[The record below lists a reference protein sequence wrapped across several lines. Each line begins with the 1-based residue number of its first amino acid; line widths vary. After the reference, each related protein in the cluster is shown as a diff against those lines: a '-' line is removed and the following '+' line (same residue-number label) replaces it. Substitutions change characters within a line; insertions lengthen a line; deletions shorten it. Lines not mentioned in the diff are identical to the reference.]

1 MLCHLGSIC
10 REGWVNRGRH
20 NCSLVRKPFIMLSI
34 HGCWLRLHHITTTR
48 YFVPHCL
55 LKHRSVK
62 LTKLL
67 ENRFTSYSS
76 NDLHLWHPESSSAVT
91 LLLHTDWMMLKN
103 ASNQGGANS
112 VTVLST
118 RKLVASKGALLE
130 NYLAVSTWIFNGSSI
145 ECHEKKH

>member
-1 MLCHLGSIC
+1 M
-10 REGWVNRGRH
+10 
-20 NCSLVRKPFIMLSI
+20 M
-34 HGCWLRLHHITTTR
+34 TR
-48 YFVPHCL
+48 YFVPRCL

-62 LTKLL
+62 LMKLL
-67 ENRFTSYSS
+67 ENRFKSYSS
-76 NDLHLWHPESSSAVT
+76 KDLRLWHPESSSTVM
-91 LLLHTDWMMLKN
+91 LLLHADWMMLKN

-118 RKLVASKGALLE
+118 RKLVASKAAFLE